1 MDEKSRFN
9 LEIRIVAPKSCGW
22 GYIVDKVVDPDF
34 TNFKDLVD
42 EVGDKCPP
50 SYGDIVK
57 LFYSCMD
64 TKANIPI
71 CSDQDL
77 VEMFA
82 KYKASN
88 CCYLTFC

>member
-42 EVGDKCPP
+42 EVVDKCPP

-64 TKANIPI
+64 TKDNIPI

-82 KYKASN
+82 KV
-88 CCYLTFC
+88 LLFVFMLL